1 MIASALFSAQFT
13 SPGETYVG
21 WAVRPSVGNDPF
33 AQLDN
38 SGAVSDRV
46 PGLLGLAAVGPL
58 AFYVGLAPAAVT
70 LGVLSVAVLA
80 FVIAN
85 RPSLGPDASDLGGDC
100 PDVTLPNPRTGEA
113 GAYFPA
119 S

>member
-1 MIASALFSAQFT
+1 MLAGQSALLSAT
-13 SPGETYVG
+13 IRSRNSTTRG
-21 WAVRPSVGNDPF
+21 RSVI
-33 AQLDN
+33 
-38 SGAVSDRV
+38 VSA
-46 PGLLGLAAVGPL
+46 GLLGLAAVGPL
-58 AFYVGLAPAAVT
+58 AFYVGVAPAAVT

-85 RPSLGPDASDLGGDC
+85 RPSLGPDASDLGGDR

-119 S
+119 N